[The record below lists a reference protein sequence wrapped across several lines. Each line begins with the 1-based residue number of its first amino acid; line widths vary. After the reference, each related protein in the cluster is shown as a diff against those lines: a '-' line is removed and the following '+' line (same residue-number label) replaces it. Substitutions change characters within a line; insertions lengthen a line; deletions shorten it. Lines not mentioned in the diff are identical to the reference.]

1 MPIFEKVLATFSLLF
16 CEHSYRLN
24 TLSD

>member
-16 CEHSYRLN
+16 CEHSCRLN